1 MNKKHKYNN
10 VNNPI
15 DSFNNLNPNELPYSD
30 DIKNIMN
37 DSDSEKILKYDENIK
52 TNKLKND
59 KEENISVYK
68 TDPKLEYKKKETK
81 QNPLSEINNNIK
93 IEINKDNC
101 NSNIRIE
108 DNLDKLPKNYLFD
121 KIKNEIFPKMNL
133 KDEIK
138 ENFIFDEN
146 LQILEKSMSE
156 ETYYSK
162 KTRKRGQLKLEEEK
176 NNNKKGRKK
185 NNEPSDGK
193 HNKDS
198 PDNIIK
204 KIKSKLLD
212 YLLKFINNLLKSL
225 LYNKINTYIQI
236 GKNEKEMEKEKIIKK
251 IDYKAIVDDMKRENN
266 LNLLD
271 NRLQKILSNDITS
284 KYSTLSKD
292 LNKKIIDNI
301 LKEEKDNEIIMFVFK
316 LTFREWFDIFTYK
329 KEIKDFDILDDES
342 INKIINHFERADKLL
357 EDIYHL
363 NYNHNY
369 FSRFVILLYN
379 YERWFFV
386 KQGRKR
392 KDKRDKK
399 EDEK

>member
-1 MNKKHKYNN
+1 
-10 VNNPI
+10 
-15 DSFNNLNPNELPYSD
+15 
-30 DIKNIMN
+30 MN

-101 NSNIRIE
+101 NSDIGIE
-108 DNLDKLPKNYLFD
+108 DKLDKLPQNYLFD

-146 LQILEKSMSE
+146 LQILENSMSE
-156 ETYYSK
+156 DTYYSK

-176 NNNKKGRKK
+176 NKKKGRKK
-185 NNEPSDGK
+185 NKEPSDGK

-204 KIKSKLLD
+204 KIKSKILD
-212 YLLKFINNLLKSL
+212 YLLKFINNLLNSL